1 LKTLK
6 KLVKDKTALATI
18 AIVAIVIVVVAI
30 VGVAAYV
37 LMTQNAGNG
46 GATPTPTPSSPDV
59 AGASS
64 LKYSVTLTEGG
75 TQTASYTFYG
85 KNAGT
90 ANFAMRIEYNT
101 ADGEGIF
108 IFNKGTN
115 KAWTYSGGQWVDIS
129 DYFQSQFDTWDNL
142 WSGYVTSLG
151 QWSGTGDYTY
161 TSGDATVRIYEI
173 QVNPTLDDA
182 LFTHSE

>member
-1 LKTLK
+1 MKNLIKN
-6 KLVKDKTALATI
+6 KTALATLV
-18 AIVAIVIVVVAI
+18 IVAIVIVVVAV

-46 GATPTPTPSSPDV
+46 GETPTPTPTGSPDV

-75 TQTASYTFYG
+75 TETASYTFYG

-90 ANFAMRIEYNT
+90 DNFAMRIEYN
-101 ADGEGIF
+101 DENGEGIL
-108 IFNKGTN
+108 IFNGATDE
-115 KAWTYSGGQWVDIS
+115 AWTYAEDGGWIDLS
-129 DYFQSQFDTWDNL
+129 DYFEAQFDAWETAWE
-142 WSGYVTSLG
+142 GYVTSLG
-151 QWSGTGDYTY
+151 QWAGTGDYTY
-161 TSGDATVRIYEI
+161 TSGDATVRIYDI
-173 QVNPTLDDA
+173 QVNPSLDDA

>member
-1 LKTLK
+1 MKNLIKN
-6 KLVKDKTALATI
+6 KTALATLV
-18 AIVAIVIVVVAI
+18 IVAIVIVVVAV

-46 GATPTPTPSSPDV
+46 GETPTPTPTGSPDV

-101 ADGEGIF
+101 EDGEGIF
-108 IFNKGTN
+108 IFNKGTS

-161 TSGDATVRIYEI
+161 TSGNATVRIYEI

-182 LFTHSE
+182 LFTHSG